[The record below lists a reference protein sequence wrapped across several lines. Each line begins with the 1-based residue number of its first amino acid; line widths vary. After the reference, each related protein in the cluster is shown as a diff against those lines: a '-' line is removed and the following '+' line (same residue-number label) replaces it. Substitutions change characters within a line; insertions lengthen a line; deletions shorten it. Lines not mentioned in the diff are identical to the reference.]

1 MGNNTTTGRDG
12 LSLDTDTDHL
22 EHHLGH
28 TGAHSHFLWAVL
40 LTLSFAVIEAI
51 AGWWSGSLALI
62 SDAGHMLTDS
72 SALGLAALAAWLAC
86 RPPSSRHTYG
96 LVRLEILAALF
107 NGLLMLV
114 LIAWIVVEAVQRLET
129 PPSVQGDTVMVV
141 AAMGLLVNVL
151 VAWKLHHGGTDLN
164 TRAAFLHVLGDL
176 LGSVAAL
183 VSGALIYG
191 LGWLWADP
199 VLSLLVALLIL
210 VSAIRLLKDAVYV
223 LLEAVPGH
231 IDLDEIARGLAR
243 IPGVHSVH
251 DLHVW
256 SLSSGQVALSA
267 HLDLEAM
274 DDWPRI
280 LEAART
286 QLRPFGIGHA
296 TLQPEQMPP

>member
-1 MGNNTTTGRDG
+1 LGNNASGRDG
-12 LSLDTDTDHL
+12 LSLDTDTGHL

-28 TGAHSHFLWAVL
+28 AGTHSHFLAAVL
-40 LTLSFAVIEAI
+40 LTLGFAMVEAV

-62 SDAGHMLTDS
+62 SDAGHMVTDS
-72 SALGLAALAAWLAC
+72 SALGLAALAAWLAR

-107 NGLLMLV
+107 NGLLMLA
-114 LIAWIVVEAVQRLET
+114 LIVWIGVEAVQRLAAPT
-129 PPSVQGDTVMVV
+129 AVQGDTVMVV
-141 AAMGLLVNVL
+141 AAIGLLVNIL
-151 VAWKLHHGGTDLN
+151 VAWRLHHGGTDLN
-164 TRAAFLHVLGDL
+164 TRAALLHVLGDL

-183 VSGALIYG
+183 VSGVLIYT
-191 LGWLWADP
+191 LGWLWVDP
-199 VLSLLVALLIL
+199 ALSLLVALLIL
-210 VSAIRLLKDAVYV
+210 VSALRLLRDAVHV

-274 DDWPRI
+274 DDWSRI
-280 LEAART
+280 LEEART
-286 QLRPFGIGHA
+286 HLRPFGIGHA
-296 TLQPEQMPP
+296 TLQPEQMP